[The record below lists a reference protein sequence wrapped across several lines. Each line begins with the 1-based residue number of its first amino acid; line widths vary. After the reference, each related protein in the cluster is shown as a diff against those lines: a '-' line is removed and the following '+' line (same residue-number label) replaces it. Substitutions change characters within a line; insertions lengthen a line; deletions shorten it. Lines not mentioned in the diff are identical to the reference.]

1 MYDDLKN
8 LVKSILQLYIKQSV
22 VDDCPNGVPSKNI
35 DLLNKSNIVSKKTLT
50 LTCATELAI
59 NELVE
64 KDIATSVEIEAFK
77 TECLTFFITATQKIF
92 EHSRLGSTIVG
103 YASFLDPANLNHP
116 SVPTFF
122 KSLISRL
129 VYLKILQPKLG
140 DTALS
145 QFTSF
150 IENCVKGNPENV

>member
-1 MYDDLKN
+1 M
-8 LVKSILQLYIKQSV
+8 
-22 VDDCPNGVPSKNI
+22 
-35 DLLNKSNIVSKKTLT
+35 
-50 LTCATELAI
+50 
-59 NELVE
+59 
-64 KDIATSVEIEAFK
+64 
-77 TECLTFFITATQKIF
+77 

-103 YASFLDPANLNHP
+103 YASILNPANLNHP

-129 VYLKILQPKLG
+129 VYLNILQPKLG

-150 IENCVKGNPENV
+150 IESCVKGNPENVSSFNRIEQRIDDFYFNERKNLCDYSDFCKILELVFVLSHGQADKEKGVSLNKNLLKQNMEPLTITSR

>member
-1 MYDDLKN
+1 MKYC
-8 LVKSILQLYIKQSV
+8 QQ
-22 VDDCPNGVPSKNI
+22 
-35 DLLNKSNIVSKKTLT
+35 KKLT
-50 LTCATELAI
+50 LTCAAELAI
-59 NELVE
+59 TELVE

-77 TECLTFFITATQKIF
+77 TECLTFLITATQKIF
-92 EHSRLGSTIVG
+92 EHSRLGSTIAG
-103 YASFLDPANLNHP
+103 YASFLNPANLNHP

-129 VYLKILQPKLG
+129 VYLNILQPKLG

-150 IENCVKGNPENV
+150 IESCVKGNPENVSAFNWNEQRIDDFYFNEMKNLCGYSDFCKILELVFV